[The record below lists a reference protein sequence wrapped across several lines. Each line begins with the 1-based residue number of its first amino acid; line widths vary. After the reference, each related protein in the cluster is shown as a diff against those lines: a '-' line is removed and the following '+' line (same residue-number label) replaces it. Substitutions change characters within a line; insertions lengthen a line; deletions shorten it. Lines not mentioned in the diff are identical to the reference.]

1 MLLTVHHSVKYDVIS
16 HLPLHL
22 AWDLNHVFVQYT
34 ILYMLPTYQSVNS
47 HHEYQPNC
55 YSIPVLAFK

>member
-22 AWDLNHVFVQYT
+22 AWDLNHVFVQYIHT
-34 ILYMLPTYQSVNS
+34 VYATNLSVS
-47 HHEYQPNC
+47 Q
-55 YSIPVLAFK
+55 